1 MSHGTGVLDRGHPPH
16 ERLAQHVEQRM
27 VGARDDG

>member
-1 MSHGTGVLDRGHPPH
+1 MSHGTGALDRGHPPH
-16 ERLAQHVEQRM
+16 ERLAQRM